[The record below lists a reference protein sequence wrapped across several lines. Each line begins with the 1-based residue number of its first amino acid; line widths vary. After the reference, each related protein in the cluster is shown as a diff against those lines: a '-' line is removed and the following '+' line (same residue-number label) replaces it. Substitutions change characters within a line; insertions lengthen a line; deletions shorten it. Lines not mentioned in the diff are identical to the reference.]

1 MLPTHK
7 TRRSHDDPQSESKNL
22 KVKHLPQRQMCTL
35 QRIMKKIEGQ
45 NSIYSTSCTVPSSQL
60 KEESSIS
67 KALNN
72 EYVQE
77 YDDWRRQALEVMES
91 EDE

>member
-1 MLPTHK
+1 
-7 TRRSHDDPQSESKNL
+7 
-22 KVKHLPQRQMCTL
+22 
-35 QRIMKKIEGQ
+35 MKKIEGQ

>member
-1 MLPTHK
+1 
-7 TRRSHDDPQSESKNL
+7 
-22 KVKHLPQRQMCTL
+22 
-35 QRIMKKIEGQ
+35 MKKIEGQ

-67 KALNN
+67 KAFNN